1 MASLNL
7 GTTDINVH
15 DVMKHECLMTVRL
28 HGMKSFSLR
37 MKIAAL
43 LFRIGA
49 WIAPFPVDVRG
60 ETIDDSE
67 TTAKRY
73 DCSGWGESPKDLE

>member
-1 MASLNL
+1 MASHNL
-7 GTTDINVH
+7 GTTNINVH
-15 DVMKHECLMTVRL
+15 DVMKNECLMTVRL

-37 MKIAAL
+37 TKIAAL

-60 ETIDDSE
+60 ETLDE
-67 TTAKRY
+67 A
-73 DCSGWGESPKDLE
+73 E